1 MFGDVYAAGKS
12 KWTSR
17 QFQFDTGV
25 NIGLGKLLTGLS
37 FETRFA
43 VDYST
48 SYTTS
53 FDNSYAVYIPTW
65 SNYNGKDVIVGLKKE
80 GEDKRSGNQNIS
92 GRTDNQT
99 MLFSAQFNYNNTF
112 NNVHNLS
119 AMLIASGYQQ
129 SRSGQ
134 YHKTSSAN
142 LALGASYNFMQKY
155 YADLGLAVI
164 HSAQLAPGHRE
175 ALSPSLTLGWRLKN
189 ESFLKDVDAV
199 DNMLLSVS
207 GSIINEDIDLAR
219 GDVRYYL

>member
-1 MFGDVYAAGKS
+1 M
-12 KWTSR
+12 
-17 QFQFDTGV
+17 
-25 NIGLGKLLTGLS
+25 LTGLS

-92 GRTDNQT
+92 GSTDNQT
-99 MLFSAQFNYNNTF
+99 MLFSAQFNYNTTF
-112 NNVHNLS
+112 NNVHTLS

-142 LALGASYNFMQKY
+142 LALA
-155 YADLGLAVI
+155 
-164 HSAQLAPGHRE
+164 
-175 ALSPSLTLGWRLKN
+175 RL
-189 ESFLKDVDAV
+189 EY
-199 DNMLLSVS
+199 
-207 GSIINEDIDLAR
+207 
-219 GDVRYYL
+219 RYLFSRQR